1 MEHPSSRS
9 TASPFPTLVLWVVA
23 GFVGLWMLARAWQAP
38 ISTPQ
43 GQIAIQG
50 QTMGTTYTVRLHAAP
65 ANLDANQLK
74 RQIDQRL
81 EDVNRMMST
90 YLPESEVSR
99 FTSHPV
105 DQWFE
110 ISTQT
115 AKVVQQAL
123 ELSRLSG
130 GYYDITVAPLVNL
143 WGFGP
148 EGQIEKRPSEEQ
160 IALAKKKVGFQ
171 YLEVEP
177 STPAIRKTLPGLAI
191 DLSSI
196 AKGYGVDQVAELLDQ
211 LKVKDY
217 FVEIGGEVR
226 VLGRN
231 PSGVP
236 WRIGIEA
243 PLEDIRQASIVLP
256 MAGGSVA
263 TSGDYRNFFEDSTGH
278 RYSHTIDPHT
288 AQPVQSTLA
297 SVTVIA
303 DQCSLAD
310 GLATTI
316 MALGSRRGMELAEKE
331 GWAVLLMD
339 RVGKS
344 FRWSWSL
351 SFQERFPELIE
362 RLQNENAN
370 ALADKATMVSTRF
383 RHLAGAVSQ

>member
-243 PLEDIRQASIVLP
+243 PREDIRQASIVLP

-310 GLATTI
+310 GRATTI

-344 FRWSWSL
+344 FRWSWSF